1 MDTFGNTALH
11 IAANQN
17 QTQAAILLIQKGINT
32 LLKNNQNLTALDLA
46 KTKDMKEIIG
56 YVTSS
61 NRRNYEGYLLK
72 KRKFLGYKE
81 YYVVLKNGSIY
92 YYQSKKDA
100 GFEQNCRGK
109 YFLNNAFIREY
120 PNTGQHDFSSFSW
133 TIHYTN
139 GRKHTLCSA
148 NPIKKKMVN
157 SISDQIKHQRS
168 FHSNL
173 SNLSSNSSSANLNGI
188 NNSLNSNNNNNNSSN
203 SLSNGANN
211 TKSQLNPIERK
222 KVNCQ

>member
-72 KRKFLGYKE
+72 KRKFDIRVWVLINQDSKVFYFKEGYIRTSCE
-81 YYVVLKNGSIY
+81 EFSLSEESL
-92 YYQSKKDA
+92 SKA
-100 GFEQNCRGK
+100 
-109 YFLNNAFIREY
+109 YIHLTNNA
-120 PNTGQHDFSSFSW
+120 
-133 TIHYTN
+133 
-139 GRKHTLCSA
+139 
-148 NPIKKKMVN
+148 V
-157 SISDQIKHQRS
+157 
-168 FHSNL
+168 
-173 SNLSSNSSSANLNGI
+173 
-188 NNSLNSNNNNNNSSN
+188 
-203 SLSNGANN
+203 
-211 TKSQLNPIERK
+211 
-222 KVNCQ
+222 